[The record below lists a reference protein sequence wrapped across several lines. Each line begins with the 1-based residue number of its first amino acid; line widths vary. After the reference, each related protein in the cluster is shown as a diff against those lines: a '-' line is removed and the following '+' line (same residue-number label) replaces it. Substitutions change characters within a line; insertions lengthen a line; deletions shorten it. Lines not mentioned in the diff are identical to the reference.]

1 MSNEPTIGFDCWQSP
16 VWLQHVFPSYLCSQ
30 RNASIKGGNMD
41 EDPLDPIDGVE
52 RLVRKLVQ
60 KLYPNLQELKNFV

>member
-1 MSNEPTIGFDCWQSP
+1 
-16 VWLQHVFPSYLCSQ
+16 
-30 RNASIKGGNMD
+30 MD